1 MKDRKKENDTTGW
14 KTVFRLYN
22 GKDAFKDWIIP
33 IFLSLITVVVVY
45 IFTPDTYKVLTKIVD
60 ISLSILPAIVS
71 LLLAAYAIVL
81 TVFWSEYG
89 KSIRRYEN
97 GRKLLMNLNSS
108 FAAII
113 LFMIVGL
120 IISVLLQVIISIEII
135 SYSMSIFKIA
145 NLTGIFLIVFILFLS
160 IFSLKDITINIF
172 GLGQITSI
180 FDDDIPSCNCKCC
193 QAKKER

>member
-1 MKDRKKENDTTGW
+1 MQEKKNNNELIGW
-14 KTVFRLYN
+14 KAVFHSYN
-22 GKDAFKDWIIP
+22 IIDAFKDWLIP
-33 IFLSLITVVVVY
+33 LILSLITIVFVY
-45 IFTPDTYKVLTKIVD
+45 IFTPDTYKVLSEILE
-60 ISLSILPAIVS
+60 ISLNILPAIVS

-81 TVFWSEYG
+81 TLFWSEYG

-120 IISVLLQVIISIEII
+120 IISVLLQVIISLEIV
-135 SYSMSIFKIA
+135 SESMIIYNIA
-145 NLTGIFLIVFILFLS
+145 NLIGIFIIVSILFLS

-180 FDDDIPSCNCKCC
+180 FDNDIPSCNCKCC